1 MLTEIDRISVLIAIE
16 HQQRIDD
23 SMCKRVFTYDHA
35 IYNQQFNL
43 CDVNKRQYLHF
54 IPVVTIVIY
63 TGESYWIKP
72 RTLKD
77 RMYIPKV
84 INDKMNDWNGNIMD
98 MKEMDYAKLRCT
110 SNQKIVMTILL
121 SKEEAI
127 VVFTIIRV
135 KELISY
141 IEKEEKE
148 EISMCTA
155 MREFRK
161 GRLII

>member
-1 MLTEIDRISVLIAIE
+1 
-16 HQQRIDD
+16 
-23 SMCKRVFTYDHA
+23 
-35 IYNQQFNL
+35 
-43 CDVNKRQYLHF
+43 
-54 IPVVTIVIY
+54 
-63 TGESYWIKP
+63 
-72 RTLKD
+72 
-77 RMYIPKV
+77 MYIPKV
-84 INDKMNDWNGNIMD
+84 INDKVNDWNGNIMD

-135 KELISY
+135 KELIGY
-141 IEKEEKE
+141 IKKEEKE
-148 EISMCTA
+148 KISMCTA

>member
-1 MLTEIDRISVLIAIE
+1 
-16 HQQRIDD
+16 
-23 SMCKRVFTYDHA
+23 
-35 IYNQQFNL
+35 
-43 CDVNKRQYLHF
+43 
-54 IPVVTIVIY
+54 
-63 TGESYWIKP
+63 
-72 RTLKD
+72 
-77 RMYIPKV
+77 
-84 INDKMNDWNGNIMD
+84 MD

-135 KELISY
+135 KELIGY
-141 IEKEEKE
+141 IKKEEKE
-148 EISMCTA
+148 EVSMCTA